1 MFRLHDSLGFLLNR
15 SALAMRWAL
24 EERLAKHGLTAPQW
38 AILAGLWEQD
48 AQPLSAV
55 GAIFHFDKPTT
66 TGIVDRLEDKGL
78 VRRVRDLEDRRITRV
93 HLTKAG
99 AQLRRKLPA
108 LAADVNAVA
117 VRGLSAAEQKALKR
131 CLQTIWSNL
140 T

>member
-1 MFRLHDSLGFLLNR
+1 VFKLDDSLGFLMNR

-24 EERLAKHGLTAPQW
+24 EDRLAKHGLTAPQW
-38 AILAGLWEQD
+38 AILAGLWEQN

-99 AQLRRKLPA
+99 EKLRRKLPA
-108 LAADVNAVA
+108 LAVDVNAAA
-117 VRGLSAAEQKALKR
+117 VEGMSAAELKALKH
-131 CLQTIWSNL
+131 CLQSIWTNL